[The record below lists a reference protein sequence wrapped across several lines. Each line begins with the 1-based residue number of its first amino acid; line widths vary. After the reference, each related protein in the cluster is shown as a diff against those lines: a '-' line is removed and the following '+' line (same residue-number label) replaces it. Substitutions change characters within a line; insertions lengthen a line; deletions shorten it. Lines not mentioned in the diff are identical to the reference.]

1 MKKLI
6 MHTGELPP
14 KNGFDFSNF
23 SFPEIWKGYLVK
35 ELFNIRGGKPIPRNM
50 MGDEGIACVHYGDIH
65 TSSDLSI
72 KVFESYEKIP
82 KIKNYKFSNSDLLHN
97 GDIVFADASEDY
109 EGIAKSIVINNSK
122 NLEIIAGLHTVV
134 ARSKDSQ
141 VDNEFKKYIF
151 LNWLSRKQL
160 MFFAQG
166 ISVYGISKTNIEN
179 TIVVLPTLLEQQ
191 KIAEILSTWDYAIEL
206 KDKLIDT
213 QTQLQNAVIQR
224 IKRGKLEINV
234 NSSKWE
240 KYRLKE
246 IFGVRKK
253 RFFISEHLPLYSFTI
268 QEGVSPKTDRYN
280 REFLVVGKKQYKITK
295 YNDLVY
301 NPANLKYGA
310 ISVNKNEKDVLIS
323 PIYETLFIKDTKK
336 YNIDYFK
343 YFLTSS
349 EMIKYYKSKVEGT
362 LVERSAVKVDAFLLF
377 SFSIPSFEEQNQIAK
392 ILDTLSENIQLLK
405 NELAQLELQKKGLM
419 QQLLTGKIR
428 VQC

>member
-1 MKKLI
+1 MISVLSGYKYEQISIKKLADPNTRYSF
-6 MHTGELPP
+6 TGGPFGSDLKTIDYTEKGVRIIQLQNIGDGKFINDYKIYTSEEKANQLKTCNIFPGDIIIAKMADPLARACLIPLFERKYVMASDGIRLKVDESRYDSKFIVELI
-14 KNGFDFSNF
+14 N
-23 SFPEIWKGYLVK
+23 SFP
-35 ELFNIRGGKPIPRNM
+35 IRKKAIRLGTGTTRLRI
-50 MGDEGIACVHYGDIH
+50 GL
-65 TSSDLSI
+65 TDLA
-72 KVFESYEKIP
+72 KITMP
-82 KIKNYKFSNSDLLHN
+82 
-97 GDIVFADASEDY
+97 V
-109 EGIAKSIVINNSK
+109 
-122 NLEIIAGLHTVV
+122 
-134 ARSKDSQ
+134 
-141 VDNEFKKYIF
+141 
-151 LNWLSRKQL
+151 
-160 MFFAQG
+160 
-166 ISVYGISKTNIEN
+166 
-179 TIVVLPTLLEQQ
+179 PTLPVQK

-206 KDKLIDT
+206 KSKLIDT
-213 QTQLQNAVIQR
+213 QTQLQNAVIQH

-240 KYRLKE
+240 KCKLKE

-253 RFFISEHLPLYSFTI
+253 RFFISDNLPLYSFTI

-310 ISVNKNEKDVLIS
+310 ISVNKNEDDVLIS

-343 YFLTSS
+343 YFLTTS

-377 SFSIPSFEEQNQIAK
+377 SFSIPSFEEQNQIAR
-392 ILDTLSENIQLLK
+392 ILDTLSKNIQLLK
-405 NELAQLELQKKGLM
+405 NELTQLELQKKGLM